1 MIKNLTKG
9 IITLSLF
16 ALLLVPVFALNAQAP
31 DGWYTNMGDKDL
43 YLDEDLSPREAA
55 VGLINLVLS
64 FLGLVAVVIV
74 LIGGF
79 KWMTAGG
86 NEEKVGSAKKLLIG
100 GLIGLV
106 IVLLAWGIS
115 SWVLQTIPEISQ
127 QQSEI

>member
-1 MIKNLTKG
+1 MIKNLTKA
-9 IITLSLF
+9 ILTLSLF
-16 ALLLVPVFALNAQAP
+16 VFLFVPSFLSAQTP

-43 YLDEDLSPREAA
+43 YLSEDLQPREAA

-86 NEEKVGSAKKLLIG
+86 NEEKVGSAKKLLVG
-100 GLIGLV
+100 GLVGLV

-115 SWVLQTIPEISQ
+115 SWVLATIPELAQ
-127 QQSEI
+127 

>member
-1 MIKNLTKG
+1 MIKKLIKG
-9 IITLSLF
+9 MLVMSLF
-16 ALLLVPVFALNAQAP
+16 ALLLAPAISNAQSDDPYGINDPAMGNLEL
-31 DGWYTNMGDKDL
+31 DGNV
-43 YLDEDLSPREAA
+43 EPRSAA
-55 VGLINLVLS
+55 VGIINLVLS

-86 NEEKVGSAKKLLIG
+86 NEEKVGAAKKLLIG

-115 SWVLQTIPEISQ
+115 TWVLTTIPDLAQ
-127 QQSEI
+127 

>member
-9 IITLSLF
+9 FIIVSLF
-16 ALLLVPVFALNAQAP
+16 ALLLVPMLSLNAQTPNPSDPFGTGA
-31 DGWYTNMGDKDL
+31 GFVNGL
-43 YLDEDLSPREAA
+43 HLDENLQPREAA
-55 VGLINLVLS
+55 VGIINLVLS

-86 NEEKVGSAKKLLIG
+86 SEEKVGAAKKLLVG

-106 IVLLAWGIS
+106 IVILAWGIS
-115 SWVLQTIPEISQ
+115 TWILDTIPDLAQ
-127 QQSEI
+127 

>member
-1 MIKNLTKG
+1 MIKNLTKVFLAFSF
-9 IITLSLF
+9 I
-16 ALLLVPVFALNAQAP
+16 ALLLVPVFSVNAT
-31 DGWYTNMGDKDL
+31 DDLTGHYLNMGDKEL
-43 YLDEDLSPREAA
+43 HLNKELQPREAA
-55 VGLINLVLS
+55 VGIINLVLS

-86 NEEKVGSAKKLLIG
+86 NEEKVGSAKKLLVG

-115 SWVLQTIPEISQ
+115 TWILGAIPELAQ
-127 QQSEI
+127 

>member
-9 IITLSLF
+9 ILALF
-16 ALLLVPVFALNAQAP
+16 LFVFLLVPVLTSAQTP
-31 DGWYTNMGDKDL
+31 DPNDPYGTGPGFIDGL
-43 YLDEDLSPREAA
+43 HLDDELQPREAA
-55 VGLINLVLS
+55 VGIINLVLS

-86 NEEKVGSAKKLLIG
+86 NEEKVGAAKKLLVG

-115 SWVLQTIPEISQ
+115 SWILETIPDLAQ
-127 QQSEI
+127 

>member
-1 MIKNLTKG
+1 MIKKLKKG
-9 IITLSLF
+9 IIALSLLAF
-16 ALLLVPVFALNAQAP
+16 LLTPVFVLAQAP
-31 DGWYTNMGDKDL
+31 DGWYTNIGTKDL
-43 YLDEDLSPREAA
+43 YLDEDLQPREAA
-55 VGLINLVLS
+55 VGIINLVLS

-86 NEEKVGSAKKLLIG
+86 NEEKVGSAKKLLVG

-115 SWVLQTIPEISQ
+115 TWILATIPELAQ
-127 QQSEI
+127 